1 MLKVRISVLKI
12 SEGTNVI
19 EKTKFVIVFRRRR
32 RKKMTNFLLI
42 NLKLFSINN
51 INWVPALPIGAAGKK
66 FRNLTIFM
74 HFQGQNLNFLVKI
87 LIFYQKI
94 ATSKVQ
100 IFTGFLLIFGQKI
113 SNQ

>member
-1 MLKVRISVLKI
+1 M
-12 SEGTNVI
+12 
-19 EKTKFVIVFRRRR
+19 
-32 RKKMTNFLLI
+32 
-42 NLKLFSINN
+42 
-51 INWVPALPIGAAGKK
+51 PALPIGAAGKK

-94 ATSKVQ
+94 ATSNVQNQFYLVQ

-113 SNQ
+113 SNQQIVKSVKKNQ